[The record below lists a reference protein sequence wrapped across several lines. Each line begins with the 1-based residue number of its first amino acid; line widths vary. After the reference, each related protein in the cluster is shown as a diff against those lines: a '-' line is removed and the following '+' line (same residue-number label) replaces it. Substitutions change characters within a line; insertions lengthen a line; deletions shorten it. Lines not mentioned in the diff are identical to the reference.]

1 MFVMDYTIQSKRP
14 GHVRWVLLAALLI
27 VAAPD
32 CASPANTGQPKASK
46 ALASLGTLSDGLEE
60 VTANVLRCV
69 VRITGETFVPEQ
81 DDYNDKAQLRSNP
94 ATATEIEGSGIL
106 ISADGY
112 IVTNAHVV
120 TGEHRL
126 RVFVYRSDSDIGEL
140 AAKVVGIDQ
149 ATDLAVLKIQ
159 DHDLPFIDL
168 KAAVEARQGE
178 ISLAFGDP
186 YGMDRSVTFGIVS
199 AVNRQMEPDDPRI
212 WIQTDAAVNPGNS
225 GGPLVDVHG
234 RLLGINT
241 ISYSETGG
249 SQGIALAI
257 PALTVRDVAEALMT
271 HGKVERVT
279 LGVTPLAFNTGI
291 ADALHLASH
300 SGILA
305 EDVEPGGPGQR
316 AGMKPGDVILTIAGQ
331 SANTIVEF
339 SNLLKT
345 LQPDVPVS
353 VEISRAGQQQTCQ
366 VSPVI
371 DEGDPLPL
379 AAHVNEGKNLVR
391 RLEIL
396 AVTLNRNVERIVG
409 PTRYPHGVVI
419 VARSSTLHISSNV
432 LQARDIIY
440 QVNGQDVDSIE
451 KLRDLLKEIPG
462 GAPLVL
468 QVERDNKLIYVPL
481 GAARD

>member
-1 MFVMDYTIQSKRP
+1 MFVMDYTIRNKGSRS
-14 GHVRWVLLAALLI
+14 VRRILFVALLLAALPGW
-27 VAAPD
+27 AA
-32 CASPANTGQPKASK
+32 QPKASK
-46 ALASLGTLSDGLEE
+46 ALASLGPLSDGLEE
-60 VTANVLRCV
+60 ITADVLRCV
-69 VRITGETFVPEQ
+69 VRITGETYVPDQ
-81 DDYNDKAQLRSNP
+81 DSYTDKAQLNSNP
-94 ATATEIEGSGIL
+94 ATASEIEGSGIL
-106 ISADGY
+106 ISTDGY

-120 TGEHRL
+120 AGEHRL
-126 RVFVYRSDSDIGEL
+126 KVFVYHSDSDIEAL
-140 AAKVVGIDQ
+140 PAKVVGIDQ
-149 ATDLAVLKIQ
+149 ATDLAVLRVQ
-159 DHDLPFIDL
+159 SHDLAFIDL
-168 KAAVEARQGE
+168 QAAVQARQGE

-186 YGMDRSVTFGIVS
+186 YGMDRSVTLGIVS

-225 GGPLVDVHG
+225 GGPLVDVQG

-257 PALTVRDVAEALMT
+257 PALTVRDVAQALIAN
-271 HGKVERVT
+271 GKVERVT

-291 ADALHLASH
+291 AEALHLGPH

-305 EDVEPGGPGQR
+305 EDVDVGGPGFR
-316 AGMKPGDVILTIAGQ
+316 AGLKPGDVILAVAGR
-331 SANTIVEF
+331 SAGTIVEF
-339 SNLLKT
+339 SALLKS
-345 LQPDVPVS
+345 LKPNVPVA
-353 VEISRAGQQQTCQ
+353 VEVSRAGQQQTFQ
-366 VSPVI
+366 VSPII

-396 AVTLNRNVERIVG
+396 AISLTRNVERIVG
-409 PTRYPHGVVI
+409 PTRYPHGVV
-419 VARSSTLHISSNV
+419 VAARSSTLHISSST

-440 QVNGQDVDSIE
+440 QVNGQDVDSVE
-451 KLRDLLKEIPG
+451 KLREILKDIPG

-468 QVERDNKLIYVPL
+468 QIERDNKLVYVPL

>member
-1 MFVMDYTIQSKRP
+1 MFVMDYTIRNKAPKRATWALF
-14 GHVRWVLLAALLI
+14 VALLFL
-27 VAAPD
+27 VPQSWA
-32 CASPANTGQPKASK
+32 GQPKASG
-46 ALASLGTLSDGLEE
+46 ALGALSDGLEE

-69 VRITGETFVPEQ
+69 VRITGETYVPEQ
-81 DDYNDKAQLRSNP
+81 DNSNDKAQLNSNP
-94 ATATEIEGSGIL
+94 ATASEVEGSGIV

-126 RVFVYRSDSDIGEL
+126 RVFVYHTDADIEEL
-140 AAKVVGIDQ
+140 TAKVVGIDQ
-149 ATDLAVLKIQ
+149 VTDLAVLKIQ
-159 DHDLPFIDL
+159 SHDLRFIDL
-168 KAAVEARQGE
+168 KEAVPARQGE

-186 YGMDRSVTFGIVS
+186 YGMDRSVTLGIVS

-212 WIQTDAAVNPGNS
+212 WVQTDAAVNPGNS
-225 GGPLVDVHG
+225 GGPLVDVQGH
-234 RLLGINT
+234 LLGINT

-249 SQGIALAI
+249 SQGIAMAI
-257 PALTVRDVAEALMT
+257 PALTVRDVANALIT

-279 LGVTPLAFNTGI
+279 LGITPLAFNTGI
-291 ADALHLASH
+291 AEALHLQSH

-305 EDVEPGGPGQR
+305 EDVEIGGPGYR
-316 AGMKPGDVILTIAGQ
+316 AGLKPGDVILTVAGH
-331 SANTIVEF
+331 SATTIVEF
-339 SNLLKT
+339 SRLLET
-345 LQPDVPVS
+345 LKPNIPVS
-353 VEISRAGQQQTCQ
+353 VEILRAGQRQTFQ
-366 VSPVI
+366 VSPIV

-396 AVTLNRNVERIVG
+396 AITLNRNVERIVG

-419 VARSSTLHISSNV
+419 AARSSTLHISSST

-440 QVNGQDVDSIE
+440 QVNGQDVDSLE
-451 KLRDLLKEIPG
+451 KLRGILQDLPG
-462 GAPLVL
+462 NAPLVL
-468 QVERDNKLIYVPL
+468 QIERDNKLVYVPL

>member
-1 MFVMDYTIQSKRP
+1 MFVMEYPICNRGPKRA
-14 GHVRWVLLAALLI
+14 GWGLFVALLFL
-27 VAAPD
+27 AFPGWA
-32 CASPANTGQPKASK
+32 GQPKASG
-46 ALASLGTLSDGLEE
+46 AMSSLGILSDGLEE

-69 VRITGETFVPEQ
+69 VRITGETYVPEQ
-81 DDYNDKAQLRSNP
+81 DNYNDKAQLNSNP
-94 ATATEIEGSGIL
+94 ATASEIEGSGIV

-112 IVTNAHVV
+112 IATNAHVV
-120 TGEHRL
+120 AGEHRL
-126 RVFVYRSDSDIGEL
+126 RVFVYHTDSDIEEL
-140 AAKVVGIDQ
+140 PAKVVGIDQ
-149 ATDLAVLKIQ
+149 VTDLAVLKIQ
-159 DHDLPFIDL
+159 SHDLPFIDL
-168 KAAVEARQGE
+168 EQAVQAKQGE

-186 YGMDRSVTFGIVS
+186 YGMDRSVTLGIVS

-234 RLLGINT
+234 HLLGINT

-249 SQGIALAI
+249 SQGIAMAI
-257 PALTVRDVAEALMT
+257 PALTVRDVADALIA

-305 EDVEPGGPGQR
+305 EDVEVGGPGYR
-316 AGMKPGDVILTIAGQ
+316 AGLKPGDVILTVAGHN
-331 SANTIVEF
+331 AATIVEF
-339 SNLLKT
+339 SGLLET
-345 LQPDVPVS
+345 LKPGVPVS
-353 VEISRAGQQQTCQ
+353 VEVSRAGQQQTFQ
-366 VSPVI
+366 VAPIV

-379 AAHVNEGKNLVR
+379 AAHVNEGKNLIR

-396 AVTLNRNVERIVG
+396 AITLNRNVERIVG

-419 VARSSTLHISSNV
+419 AARSSTLHISSTT

-451 KLRDLLKEIPG
+451 KLRDILKDIPG

-468 QVERDNKLIYVPL
+468 QIERDNKLVYVPL